1 MNGQFIW
8 QLFSPILIYISS
20 FSVAENTLIKLKHV
34 DKIGISNSS
43 NLSSISQYKD
53 QISENN
59 LQQISKNITV
69 KIVSKRLLGSGA
81 LLKKEGRFYT
91 VITNA
96 HVLKNANLPY
106 QVQTNDGRLYVA
118 KLAKEINY
126 KNKDLAIL
134 QFKSNVAYQ
143 TGLLGKSDDLVV
155 GNNIFV
161 GGFTTESYDD
171 KRFIF
176 TTGQISL
183 MLDKPLEQGYQIGYT
198 NDVSK
203 GMSGAPVINSQGKVV
218 GIHGW
223 SKNPLWD
230 APESYEDGSE
240 PSKPVQEIIYRSSF
254 AIPIEAVIQL
264 APKFVTHAEINNS
277 HQNEYQSND

>member
-8 QLFSPILIYISS
+8 QGVSPILIFISS
-20 FSVAENTLIKLKHV
+20 FPVAENTLPKLKHV
-34 DKIGISNSS
+34 YKIGINNSY
-43 NLSSISQYKD
+43 NLSSLSQATD
-53 QISENN
+53 QISEDN
-59 LQQISKNITV
+59 LQQTSKNITV
-69 KIVSKRLLGSGA
+69 KIISKRLLGSGV

-96 HVLKNANLPY
+96 HVLKNANVPY
-106 QVQTNDGRLYVA
+106 QIQTSDGRLYVA
-118 KLAKEINY
+118 KLAKEINF
-126 KNKDLAIL
+126 KGKDLAIL
-134 QFKSNVAYQ
+134 QFQSNVAYK
-143 TGLLGKSDDLVV
+143 TGVLGKSNDLVV

-161 GGFTTESYDD
+161 GGFTTESSDD

-176 TTGQISL
+176 TTGQVSL
-183 MLDKPLEQGYQIGYT
+183 ILDKPLEQGYQIGYT

-264 APKFVTHAEINNS
+264 APKFITPLK
-277 HQNEYQSND
+277 